1 LQGTIEKFERL
12 VKRLVQANSCIRR
25 KHSICH
31 PYEQRIAETLP
42 QSPQSMA
49 NGRLGQTE
57 AVTRGSQATKI
68 PNREEDAQ

>member
-1 LQGTIEKFERL
+1 MRT
-12 VKRLVQANSCIRR
+12 